1 MADCRYPSRAVS
13 WKPDEHG
20 DADLGIS
27 TITEGTRPETS

>member
-1 MADCRYPSRAVS
+1 MADCRYPPRAAS

-27 TITEGTRPETS
+27 TITEGTRPEAS